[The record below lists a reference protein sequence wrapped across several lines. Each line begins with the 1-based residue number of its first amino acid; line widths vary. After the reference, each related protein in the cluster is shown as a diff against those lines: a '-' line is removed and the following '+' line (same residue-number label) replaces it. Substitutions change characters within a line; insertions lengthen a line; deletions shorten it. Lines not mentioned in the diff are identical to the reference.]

1 MMDLVTTREIKEYAH
16 SIGVAEAGV
25 VSLER
30 LRTLPTGDVE
40 DVKTLVGAE
49 EELPSVRS
57 AIVLGYLVRDPILNV
72 MAREPR
78 LEPRVRDQ
86 EDFEFHQLYAEIAV
100 NKAWMIADYLMRLG
114 YEAKPSNR
122 IALKRAAVLAGLG
135 RQGKNTV
142 VISPEHGPKLRF
154 SSVLTSA
161 ELEPDE
167 PYTVDLCGDCDICVR
182 ACPTRALK
190 AYKIEI
196 KRCMVYA
203 AENPWSHEVK
213 EDVRESEQR
222 LIKRP
227 TPNSFLECTTCLDA
241 CPFGRGKTTH
251 LE

>member
-1 MMDLVTTREIKEYAH
+1 MDLVTTREIKEYAC

-25 VSLER
+25 ISLER

-49 EELPSVRS
+49 EELPSVMS
-57 AIVLGYLVRDPILNV
+57 AIVLGCLVRDPILNV

-86 EDFEFHQLYAEIAV
+86 KDLKFHQLYGEIAM
-100 NKAWMIADYLMRLG
+100 NKAWMVADHLRRLG
-114 YEAKPSNR
+114 YEAKPSNN

-142 VISPEHGPKLRF
+142 VISPVHGPRLRF

-167 PYTVDLCGDCDICVR
+167 PYTVDLCRDCDVCIR
-182 ACPTRALK
+182 ACPTKALRP
-190 AYKIEI
+190 YEIDI

-203 AENPWSHEVK
+203 SENPGSDKVK
-213 EDVRESEQR
+213 DDVRELER
-222 LIKRP
+222 RMIKRP
-227 TPNSFLECTTCLDA
+227 TPNSFLECTICLDA
-241 CPFGRGKTTH
+241 CPLGRGKTPI
-251 LE
+251 

>member
-1 MMDLVTTREIKEYAH
+1 MELVTTREIKEYAR
-16 SIGVAEAGV
+16 SIGVAETGV
-25 VSLER
+25 VSFER
-30 LRTLPTGDVE
+30 LKTLPTGDVE
-40 DVKTLVGAE
+40 DVKTLTGAE

-57 AIVLGYLVRDPILNV
+57 AIVLGYLVWDPILNV
-72 MAREPR
+72 MAPQPR
-78 LEPRVRDQ
+78 LEPPVGDQ
-86 EDFEFHQLYAEIAV
+86 KGFEYHQLSSEIAM
-100 NKAWMIADYLMRLG
+100 NKAWMVADYLMRLG

-142 VISPEHGPKLRF
+142 VISPEYGPRLRF

-167 PYTVDLCGDCDICVR
+167 PYTVDLCGDCDNCVR
-182 ACPTRALK
+182 ACPTGALK
-190 AYKIEI
+190 PYKIEI

-213 EDVRESEQR
+213 EDVREFEQR

-241 CPFGRGKTTH
+241 CPFGRGKTTRFK
-251 LE
+251 